1 VGSQGT
7 SQDNGL
13 GSSSADTAEA
23 KDVDLQDRYYDLDF
37 SVRKSRRYHEKL
49 CAFYGVWRDWVKIVT
64 VLAGSGAFFLIFAD
78 AKHAAEILAA
88 FVAAW
93 AAIDYMVAPD
103 KKAEKH
109 RELCE
114 AFIDLAKQI
123 ETTPRTEKAYRTLA
137 AERLELEK
145 AEPPCKR
152 LVDLAARND
161 ECRARDFSPED
172 LVPLNGWQRTFGY
185 MFTFGMKRLED
196 WKAERQ
202 RQVRAAAV

>member
-1 VGSQGT
+1 MGQGKHEN
-7 SQDNGL
+7 DGL
-13 GSSSADTAEA
+13 GSAPPDAAEA
-23 KDVDLQDRYYDLDF
+23 EDLGWRFYDLDF

-64 VLAGSGAFFLIFAD
+64 VLAGCGAFFLIFAD
-78 AKHAAEILAA
+78 AKHAAEVFTA

-93 AAIDYMVAPD
+93 AAVDYMVAPD

-109 RELCE
+109 RDLREE
-114 AFIDLAKQI
+114 FIDLAKRIQ
-123 ETTPRTEKAYRTLA
+123 TSARTEKAYHALE

-152 LVDLAARND
+152 LVDLQARND
-161 ECRARDFSPED
+161 ECRARDFPPED
-172 LVPLNGWQRTFGY
+172 LVPLTHMQRTLGY
-185 MFTFGMKRLED
+185 VVTFGMKRLED

-202 RQVRAAAV
+202 RQIRSTSAAA